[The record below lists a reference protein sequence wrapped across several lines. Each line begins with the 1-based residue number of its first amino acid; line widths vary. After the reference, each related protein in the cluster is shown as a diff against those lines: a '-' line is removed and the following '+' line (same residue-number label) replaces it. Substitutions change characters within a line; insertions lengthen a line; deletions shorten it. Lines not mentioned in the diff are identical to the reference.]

1 MAKLGIS
8 IKIDV
13 KKILKERLY
22 QGAKGTYVD
31 LTTFIDTDN
40 VDQYDN
46 NGFISQSVS
55 KDERDQGVKTP
66 ILGNCKVFFNDS
78 QQQRQ
83 QGQSNSQGFA
93 SNGQQYGQP
102 QQPAQAPPGYNPNAQ
117 GVQQAPQ
124 NSSPQ
129 PDDFADDIPF

>member
-31 LTTFIDTDN
+31 LTTFIDTEN

-78 QQQRQ
+78 QKAPVRQPVQQ
-83 QGQSNSQGFA
+83 
-93 SNGQQYGQP
+93 
-102 QQPAQAPPGYNPNAQ
+102 PPGYNPGTQ
-117 GVQQAPQ
+117 GVNHPQ
-124 NSSPQ
+124 NASPQ
-129 PDDFADDIPF
+129 PDDFDDDSIIPF